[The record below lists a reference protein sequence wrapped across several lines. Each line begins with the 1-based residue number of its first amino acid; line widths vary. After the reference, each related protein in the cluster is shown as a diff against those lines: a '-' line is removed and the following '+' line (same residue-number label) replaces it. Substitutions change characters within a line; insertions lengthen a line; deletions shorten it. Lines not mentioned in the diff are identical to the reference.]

1 MAEFTAGQRIVGLKS
16 GYLVGERLGEGG
28 FGLAFVATADDGRR
42 VVLKQ
47 LRLARMGDWKA
58 MELFEREARVL
69 AALAHPNIP
78 RCHEFFATDGARAVD
93 PGELS
98 GLTGDASLVL
108 VQDHVDG
115 ASLAAWVAA
124 STRTTAA
131 QAEAL
136 LRKLLGVL
144 DYLHGLHPPVV
155 HRDIKPGNIV
165 VTAAGEPMLIDFG
178 AIQDRARRD
187 SEVGSTS
194 VGTFGFF
201 PIEQVLGK
209 ARPAS
214 DLYALA
220 MTMVVVLSHRQP
232 DELPLDPSTSKV
244 DVREACPGLPERLTR
259 ALDGMLEPA
268 VGQRLASARDVLA
281 VLDGEVLQP
290 RAADIPVPKA
300 RSLPA
305 IVSRVP
311 LYTGGAAALL
321 LYGFFFDA
329 FSESEL
335 VSLSF
340 LWLIPLAF
348 GLGARLND
356 SIGGG
361 LRWAVGATLLLG
373 AFLLLVFP
381 AL

>member
-1 MAEFTAGQRIVGLKS
+1 MPEFTASERVVGRNS
-16 GYLVGERLGEGG
+16 EYVVGERLGEGG
-28 FGLAFVATADDGRR
+28 FGLAFVATAADGRR

-47 LRLARMGDWKA
+47 LRVARMGDWKA

-69 AALAHPNIP
+69 ASLAHPNIP

-93 PGELS
+93 PADIAQLG
-98 GLTGDASLVL
+98 GDASLVL

-115 ASLAAWVAA
+115 ASLAARIAA
-124 STRTTAA
+124 GERMTAA

-136 LRKLLGVL
+136 LRELLGVL

-155 HRDIKPGNIV
+155 HRDIKPANIV
-165 VTAAGEPMLIDFG
+165 VTPAGEPMLIDFG
-178 AIQDRARRD
+178 AIQERLRRD
-187 SEVGSTS
+187 SEVGSTT

-201 PIEQVLGK
+201 PMEQVLGK

-220 MTMVVVLSHRQP
+220 MTMVVALTHRQP
-232 DELPLDPSTSKV
+232 DELPIDPETSKV
-244 DVREACPGLPERLTR
+244 VVRSACPGLPERLAR

-268 VGQRLASARDVLA
+268 VGRRLASARDVLV
-281 VLDGEVLQP
+281 VLAGDALQ
-290 RAADIPVPKA
+290 RRENSLPVPAA
-300 RSLPA
+300 RSLPPA
-305 IVSRVP
+305 VYKAP

-329 FSESEL
+329 FSETDL
-335 VSLSF
+335 VALSF
-340 LWLIPLAF
+340 VWLPLVLF

-356 SIGGG
+356 SIAGG
-361 LRWAVGATLLLG
+361 LRWAVLGTLLLG
-373 AFLLLVFP
+373 VFILGVFP

>member
-1 MAEFTAGQRIVGLKS
+1 MAEFTAGERVVGLRS
-16 GYLVGERLGEGG
+16 AYVVGERLGEGG

-47 LRLARMGDWKA
+47 LRVARMGDWKA

-69 AALAHPNIP
+69 ASLAHPGIP

-93 PGELS
+93 PTDLA
-98 GLTGDASLVL
+98 GLGDDVSLVL

-115 ASLAAWVAA
+115 ASLAARVASGA
-124 STRTTAA
+124 RTTAGE
-131 QAEAL
+131 AELL

-144 DYLHGLHPPVV
+144 AYLHDLQPPVV

-187 SEVGSTS
+187 SEIGSTS

-201 PIEQVLGK
+201 PLEQVLGK

-220 MTMVVVLSHRQP
+220 MTMVVVLTHRQP
-232 DELPLDPSTSKV
+232 DELPIDPSTSKV
-244 DVREACPGLPERLTR
+244 DVRRACPGLPERLTR

-268 VGQRLASARDVLA
+268 VGQRFAAARDVLA
-281 VLDGEVLQP
+281 VLDGEALARREP
-290 RAADIPVPKA
+290 ALPVPQA

-305 IVSRVP
+305 LVYKAP

-321 LYGFFFDA
+321 LYGFLFDD
-329 FSESEL
+329 FSESDL
-335 VSLSF
+335 VALSF
-340 LWLIPLAF
+340 AWLPLVAF
-348 GLGARLND
+348 GLGARLRD
-356 SIGGG
+356 SIAGG
-361 LRWAVGATLLLG
+361 LRWAVIATLLLG
-373 AFLLLVFP
+373 VFLLAVFP